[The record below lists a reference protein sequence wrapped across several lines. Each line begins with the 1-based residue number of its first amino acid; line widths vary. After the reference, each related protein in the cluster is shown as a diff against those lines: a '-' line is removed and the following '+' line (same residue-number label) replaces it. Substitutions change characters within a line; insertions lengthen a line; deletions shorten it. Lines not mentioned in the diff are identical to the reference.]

1 MTVIGYNQVQFE
13 PNRRCAMLIAMSMD
27 TGVSAK
33 SRRDED
39 ESQEI
44 RGVEWN
50 PVMANLQ
57 EAAEETGGQ
66 RMRRHAMPAC
76 VAEID
81 VDVFL
86 REMAA
91 IQR

>member
-1 MTVIGYNQVQFE
+1 
-13 PNRRCAMLIAMSMD
+13 MLIAMSMD
-27 TGVSAK
+27 AGVIGK
-33 SRRDED
+33 SRGDEA

-44 RGVEWN
+44 RGDEWN

-57 EAAEETGGQ
+57 EAAAEMSGQ

-76 VAEID
+76 MAQID
-81 VDVFL
+81 VDAFL

>member
-1 MTVIGYNQVQFE
+1 
-13 PNRRCAMLIAMSMD
+13 MLIAMSMD

-33 SRRDED
+33 SRRDAD

-57 EAAEETGGQ
+57 EAAEEMGGK
-66 RMRRHAMPAC
+66 RMRRHAMPVC
-76 VAEID
+76 MAEID
-81 VDVFL
+81 VDAFL
-86 REMAA
+86 RKMAA